1 MLEQFPELQDEEVV
15 KLRSALFSLS
25 LSDESRKSLSSV
37 LERILDDRQAMRK
50 ELANVV
56 EVLEGLGDDMG
67 EPSTT
72 TVLLLIKEIR
82 TRWRF

>member
-1 MLEQFPELQDEEVV
+1 MLDQSPELRDEEVV

-25 LSDESRKSLSSV
+25 LSDESRKSLSSI
-37 LERILDDRQAMRK
+37 LERLLDDRQALLK
-50 ELANVV
+50 ELVNVV

-82 TRWRF
+82 TRWKI